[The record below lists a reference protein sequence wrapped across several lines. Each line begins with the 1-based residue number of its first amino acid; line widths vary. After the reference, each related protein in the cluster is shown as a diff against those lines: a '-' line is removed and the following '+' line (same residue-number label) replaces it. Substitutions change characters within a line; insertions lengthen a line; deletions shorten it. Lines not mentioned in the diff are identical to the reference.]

1 MMAMPTTIDKTGVH
15 YDLPTGTEEE
25 MAALKASYEHLCK
38 MRDEIVTL
46 GIIPAVADW
55 KKDNVN
61 L

>member
-1 MMAMPTTIDKTGVH
+1 MPTTIDKTGVH

-46 GIIPAVADW
+46 GIIPPVAEW